1 MKTAEEYYRDIQPLI
16 ENGWYQAAIS
26 AFEQLLQTHPTFALG
41 HYEIGTLYYKT
52 GVKEKALD
60 CYKKAVECDP
70 DNIDCLKSLADYY
83 HAELEQIEP
92 ALRVYKTIIE
102 KGTDDAETLFI
113 AANLCVALHNFEDAM
128 DYYQK
133 VLEIEPW
140 HSEAFEFLEKVK
152 THLANETQ
160 IASPEEL
167 YQQSQEAGANGNNES
182 ALSLL
187 GQIVDRYPDYAM
199 AHNDL
204 GVYHQKLGDVDQAL
218 NHFQK
223 AVRLEPYNSTFKKN
237 LADFLYVVQGDV
249 TEALKIYLEVLKSDP
264 EDIEVLLAAGHISR
278 AVKRPQNAEIFYSR
292 VLEIEP
298 WNPEASEKL
307 EILRDDLRGTSAA
320 GY

>member
-52 GVKEKALD
+52 GAKEKALD
-60 CYKKAVECDP
+60 CYKRAVECDP

-113 AANLCVALHNFEDAM
+113 AANLCVALHNFEDAVN
-128 DYYQK
+128 YYQK

-140 HSEAFEFLEKVK
+140 HSEAFEFLEKIK
-152 THLANETQ
+152 THQANETPV
-160 IASPEEL
+160 ASPEEL
-167 YQQSQEAGANGNNES
+167 YQQSQEAGASGDYES
-182 ALSLL
+182 AVSLL
-187 GQIVDRYPDYAM
+187 GLIVDRYPDYAM

-204 GVYHQKLGDVDQAL
+204 GVLYQKIGDNDQAAM
-218 NHFQK
+218 HYQS
-223 AVRLEPYNSTFKKN
+223 AVRLEPHNSTFKKN
-237 LADFLYVVQGDV
+237 LADFSYIVQGDV
-249 TEALKIYLEVLKSDP
+249 TAALKTYLEVLKSDP
-264 EDIEVLLAAGHISR
+264 EDVEVLLAAGHISQT
-278 AVKRPQNAEIFYSR
+278 VNRPQNAEIFYSR
-292 VLEIEP
+292 ILEIEP
-298 WNPEASEKL
+298 WNLEASERLSSLKK
-307 EILRDDLRGTSAA
+307 DLKQANSA
-320 GY
+320 GL